1 MIYVGVDIAKQKHF
15 ASVMSSDG
23 EILVSPFSF
32 TNDHTGF
39 QLILSKLTA
48 FEKDSLII
56 GMESTAHYGENLIC
70 FVFSRGFHLC
80 VINPIQTATMR
91 KTNIRKT
98 KTDSVDTYVII
109 KALMMNQYRHFT
121 KRDFETLKLK
131 NLCRFA
137 KSLSRPGLG
146 LRFSL

>member
-48 FEKDSLII
+48 F
-56 GMESTAHYGENLIC
+56 
-70 FVFSRGFHLC
+70 
-80 VINPIQTATMR
+80 
-91 KTNIRKT
+91 
-98 KTDSVDTYVII
+98 
-109 KALMMNQYRHFT
+109 
-121 KRDFETLKLK
+121 KRT
-131 NLCRFA
+131 R
-137 KSLSRPGLG
+137 
-146 LRFSL
+146 